1 MSGIDINEH
10 EAIKENIPDD
20 LNSLAYSAYR
30 IPDLK
35 RRRMFSLII
44 FIIILLTIILNYF
57 FIWLDFRFSLLILS
71 TIAIYLYFVKSKM
84 KIKQSEVIQNIG
96 PHIDHSLGYYSTALT
111 FRGLLLKPVWTVI
124 IYDHQ
129 NPPQQRSIVEIDT
142 NTGQLINDV
151 YTENL

>member
-1 MSGIDINEH
+1 MRGIDIDED
-10 EAIKENIPDD
+10 EANKENIPDD

-35 RRRMFSLII
+35 RRKIFSLII
-44 FIIILLTIILNYF
+44 FIIILLSIILNYL

-71 TIAIYLYFVKSKM
+71 TITIYLYFVKSKM
-84 KIKQSEVIQNIG
+84 NITQSEVIQNIG

-111 FRGLLLKPVWTVI
+111 FTGLLLKPVWTVI
-124 IYDHQ
+124 VYDHN
-129 NPPQQRSIVEIDT
+129 NPPQQRSIVEIDA

-151 YTENL
+151 YAENL